1 MNQAECY
8 GLLGLKEGASI
19 AEIKSSY
26 RRLARKHHPDVNPGD
41 AQAHTKFIAITEA
54 YQFLLEVI
62 KTQDAHQ
69 AAKSTQTAPKTPSKA
84 PTKTSSEPSTPKSPP
99 PKTTVTKKQPRA
111 TGRLSE
117 VEKQLKSQS
126 YQQLQ
131 SMLKEQRFARAVVLV
146 EGLAERIPHD
156 LEVKQWQAIAYQ
168 RWGRYLVSA
177 GQTEKARIYLKKA
190 LRTDP
195 HNRALWA
202 EVERDFQRI
211 EYNIL

>member
-1 MNQAECY
+1 MDQVECY
-8 GLLGLKEGASI
+8 GLLGLKNGASI

-26 RRLARKHHPDVNPGD
+26 RRLARKYHPDVNPGD
-41 AQAHTKFIAITEA
+41 AQAQTKFIAITEA
-54 YQFLLEVI
+54 YQFLLEVA
-62 KTQDAHQ
+62 QHQ
-69 AAKSTQTAPKTPSKA
+69 ETNPPETNAPDQT
-84 PTKTSSEPSTPKSPP
+84 P
-99 PKTTVTKKQPRA
+99 PKPATKARSQTTVTKKPPSPNP
-111 TGRLSE
+111 TGRLSD

-131 SMLKEQRFARAVVLV
+131 SMLKEQRFARAVALV
-146 EGLAERIPHD
+146 EGLAQRIPQD
-156 LEVKQWQAIAYQ
+156 IEVKQWQAIAYQ

-177 GQTEKARIYLKKA
+177 GQVEKARIYLKKA

>member
-8 GLLGLKEGASI
+8 GLLNLKEGALI
-19 AEIKSSY
+19 PEIKSSY
-26 RRLARKHHPDVNPGD
+26 RRLARKYHPDVNPGD
-41 AQAHTKFIAITEA
+41 AQAEAKFIAITDA
-54 YQFLLEVI
+54 YQFLLAVVKEQEIQILPEV
-62 KTQDAHQ
+62 
-69 AAKSTQTAPKTPSKA
+69 APKTPVKA
-84 PTKTSSEPSTPKSPP
+84 ATNARKTQ
-99 PKTTVTKKQPRA
+99 TTVTKKQPTST

-146 EGLAERIPHD
+146 EGLAERIPND

-177 GQTEKARIYLKKA
+177 GQLEKARIYLKKA

>member
-8 GLLGLKEGASI
+8 GLLNLEEGASI

-26 RRLARKHHPDVNPGD
+26 RRLARKYHPDVNPGD
-41 AQAHTKFIAITEA
+41 AQAQAKFIAITEA
-54 YQFLLEVI
+54 YQFLLEVV
-62 KTQDAHQ
+62 KQQETNPAPAAATKPKDA
-69 AAKSTQTAPKTPSKA
+69 TKTPA
-84 PTKTSSEPSTPKSPP
+84 KTATNTRKPQPQ
-99 PKTTVTKKQPRA
+99 TTVTKKQPTS

-146 EGLAERIPHD
+146 EGLAERLPND

-177 GQTEKARIYLKKA
+177 GQLEKARIYLKKA

>member
-26 RRLARKHHPDVNPGD
+26 RRLARKYHPDVNPGD
-41 AQAHTKFIAITEA
+41 AQAQTKFIAITEA
-54 YQFLLEVI
+54 YQFLLEAI
-62 KTQDAHQ
+62 KTQDAHGVNPP
-69 AAKSTQTAPKTPSKA
+69 QTASKTP
-84 PTKTSSEPSTPKSPP
+84 PKTSSESSSAPKSTP

>member
-26 RRLARKHHPDVNPGD
+26 RRLARKYHPDVNPGD
-41 AQAHTKFIAITEA
+41 AQAQTKFIAITEA
-54 YQFLLEVI
+54 YQFLLEAI

-69 AAKSTQTAPKTPSKA
+69 AVNSTQTAPKTPSK
-84 PTKTSSEPSTPKSPP
+84 TSSESSSAPKSTPP

-111 TGRLSE
+111 TGRLSD

-168 RWGRYLVSA
+168 RWGRYLVTA

>member
-8 GLLGLKEGASI
+8 GLLNLKEGVSI

-26 RRLARKHHPDVNPGD
+26 RRLARKYHPDVNPGD
-41 AQAHTKFIAITEA
+41 AQAQAKFIAITEA
-54 YQFLLEVI
+54 YQFLLEVVKQQESPI
-62 KTQDAHQ
+62 LPEV
-69 AAKSTQTAPKTPSKA
+69 APKTPVKA
-84 PTKTSSEPSTPKSPP
+84 ATNARKVQ
-99 PKTTVTKKQPRA
+99 TTVTKKQPSPNP

-146 EGLAERIPHD
+146 EGLAERIPND

-177 GQTEKARIYLKKA
+177 GQLEKARIYLKKA

>member
-8 GLLGLKEGASI
+8 GLLNLKEGVSI

-26 RRLARKHHPDVNPGD
+26 RRLARKYHPDVNPGD
-41 AQAHTKFIAITEA
+41 AQAEAKFIAITEA
-54 YQFLLEVI
+54 YQFLLAVVKEQEIQILPEV
-62 KTQDAHQ
+62 
-69 AAKSTQTAPKTPSKA
+69 APKTPVKA
-84 PTKTSSEPSTPKSPP
+84 ATNARKTQ
-99 PKTTVTKKQPRA
+99 TTVTKKQPTST

-146 EGLAERIPHD
+146 EGLAERIPND

-177 GQTEKARIYLKKA
+177 GQLEKARIYLKKA

>member
-8 GLLGLKEGASI
+8 GLLNLKEGVSI

-26 RRLARKHHPDVNPGD
+26 RRLARKYHPDVNPGD
-41 AQAHTKFIAITEA
+41 AQAQAKFIAITEA
-54 YQFLLEVI
+54 YQFLLEVV
-62 KTQDAHQ
+62 KQQEANPAPAAATQPKD
-69 AAKSTQTAPKTPSKA
+69 TTKTPARTATNTRK
-84 PTKTSSEPSTPKSPP
+84 PQPQ
-99 PKTTVTKKQPRA
+99 TTVTKKPPTS

-117 VEKQLKSQS
+117 VEKQLKSHS

-146 EGLAERIPHD
+146 EGLAERLPND

-177 GQTEKARIYLKKA
+177 GQLEKARIYLKKA

>member
-26 RRLARKHHPDVNPGD
+26 RRLARKYHPDVNPGD
-41 AQAHTKFIAITEA
+41 AQAQTKFIAITEA
-54 YQFLLEVI
+54 YQFLLEAI

-69 AAKSTQTAPKTPSKA
+69 AVNSTQTAPKTPSK
-84 PTKTSSEPSTPKSPP
+84 TSSEPSSAPKSTPP

-111 TGRLSE
+111 TGRLSD

-168 RWGRYLVSA
+168 RWGRYLVTA

>member
-8 GLLGLKEGASI
+8 HLLGLKVGASL

-26 RRLARKHHPDVNPGD
+26 RRLARQYHPDVNSDDRAGE
-41 AQAHTKFIAITEA
+41 KFIAITEA
-54 YQFLLEVI
+54 YQYLLDVAQMTP
-62 KTQDAHQ
+62 TQAGTHIRE
-69 AAKSTQTAPKTPSKA
+69 KESVTVRTVTRS
-84 PTKTSSEPSTPKSPP
+84 SPP
-99 PKTTVTKKQPRA
+99 GK
-111 TGRLSE
+111 LSE

-131 SMLKEQRFARAVVLV
+131 TFLKDQRFARAVTLV
-146 EGLAERIPHD
+146 EGLAQRLPHD
-156 LEVKQWQAIAYQ
+156 VEVKQWQAIAYQ

-177 GQTEKARIYLKKA
+177 GQHEKARIYLKKA

-202 EVERDFQRI
+202 EVDRDFRRM
-211 EYNIL
+211 EDYL

>member
-1 MNQAECY
+1 MDQAECY
-8 GLLGLKEGASI
+8 GLLGLKHGASI

-26 RRLARKHHPDVNPGD
+26 RRLARKYHPDVNPGD
-41 AQAHTKFIAITEA
+41 AQAQTKFIAITEA
-54 YQFLLEVI
+54 YQFLLEVA
-62 KTQDAHQ
+62 QHQ
-69 AAKSTQTAPKTPSKA
+69 ETNPQTKA
-84 PTKTSSEPSTPKSPP
+84 PDPNP
-99 PKTTVTKKQPRA
+99 PKPTTKARSQTTVTKKPPSNP
-111 TGRLSE
+111 TGRLSD

-131 SMLKEQRFARAVVLV
+131 SMLKEQRFARAVALV
-146 EGLAERIPHD
+146 EGLAQRIPQD
-156 LEVKQWQAIAYQ
+156 MEVKQWQAIAYQ

-177 GQTEKARIYLKKA
+177 GQVDKARIYLKKA

>member
-8 GLLGLKEGASI
+8 GLLNLKEGASI

-26 RRLARKHHPDVNPGD
+26 RRLARKYHPDVNPGD
-41 AQAHTKFIAITEA
+41 AQAEAKFIAITDA
-54 YQFLLEVI
+54 YQFLLEV
-62 KTQDAHQ
+62 
-69 AAKSTQTAPKTPSKA
+69 AKQQEIQILPEVAPKTPVKA
-84 PTKTSSEPSTPKSPP
+84 ATNARKAQ
-99 PKTTVTKKQPRA
+99 TTVTKKQPNSS

-146 EGLAERIPHD
+146 EGLAERIPND

-177 GQTEKARIYLKKA
+177 GQLEKARIYLKKA

>member
-26 RRLARKHHPDVNPGD
+26 RRLARKYHPDVNPGD
-41 AQAHTKFIAITEA
+41 AQAQTKFIAITEA
-54 YQFLLEVI
+54 YQFLLEAI
-62 KTQDAHQ
+62 KTQDTHQ
-69 AAKSTQTAPKTPSKA
+69 AVNSTQTASKTP
-84 PTKTSSEPSTPKSPP
+84 PKTSSESSSAPKSTP

>member
-8 GLLGLKEGASI
+8 GLLNLKEGASI

-26 RRLARKHHPDVNPGD
+26 RRLARKYHPDVNPGD
-41 AQAHTKFIAITEA
+41 AQAQAKFIAITEA
-54 YQFLLEVI
+54 YQFLLEVVKQQEAHPAPAAATQPKDTTKNPA
-62 KTQDAHQ
+62 KTATNTRKPQPQ
-69 AAKSTQTAPKTPSKA
+69 
-84 PTKTSSEPSTPKSPP
+84 
-99 PKTTVTKKQPRA
+99 TTVTKKPPTS

-146 EGLAERIPHD
+146 EGLAERLPND

-177 GQTEKARIYLKKA
+177 GQLEKARIYLKKA

>member
-8 GLLGLKEGASI
+8 GLLNLKEGVSI

-26 RRLARKHHPDVNPGD
+26 RRLARKYHPDVNPGD
-41 AQAHTKFIAITEA
+41 AQAQAKFIAITEA
-54 YQFLLEVI
+54 YQFLLEMV
-62 KTQDAHQ
+62 KQQEVNPAP
-69 AAKSTQTAPKTPSKA
+69 AAATTKPKDTTKNPAQTATNPRKPQ
-84 PTKTSSEPSTPKSPP
+84 PQ
-99 PKTTVTKKQPRA
+99 TTVTKKQPTS

-177 GQTEKARIYLKKA
+177 GQLEKARIYLKKA

>member
-8 GLLGLKEGASI
+8 GLLNLEEGASI

-26 RRLARKHHPDVNPGD
+26 RRLARKYHPDVNPGD
-41 AQAHTKFIAITEA
+41 RQAEAKFIAITEA
-54 YQFLLEVI
+54 YQFLLEIV
-62 KTQDAHQ
+62 KD
-69 AAKSTQTAPKTPSKA
+69 KA
-84 PTKTSSEPSTPKSPP
+84 PNHLPSAKTSTSSAANKVPEKTHTTTR
-99 PKTTVTKKQPRA
+99 TTVTRKQSSPSSS
-111 TGRLSE
+111 GRLSE
-117 VEKQLKSQS
+117 VEKQIKSKS

-131 SMLKEQRFARAVVLV
+131 SMLKEQRFARAVVVV
-146 EGLAERIPHD
+146 EELAQRIPHD
-156 LEVKQWQAIAYQ
+156 VEVKQWQAIAYQ
-168 RWGRYLVSA
+168 RWGRYLISA
-177 GQTEKARIYLKKA
+177 GQLEKARIYLKKA

>member
-8 GLLGLKEGASI
+8 GLLNLKEGASI

-26 RRLARKHHPDVNPGD
+26 RRLARKYHPDVNPGD
-41 AQAHTKFIAITEA
+41 AQAEAKFIAITEA
-54 YQFLLEVI
+54 YQFLLAVVKEQEIQVLPEVTPKTSVKAATNAR
-62 KTQDAHQ
+62 KTQ
-69 AAKSTQTAPKTPSKA
+69 
-84 PTKTSSEPSTPKSPP
+84 
-99 PKTTVTKKQPRA
+99 TTVTKKPPSNS

-146 EGLAERIPHD
+146 EGLAERIPND

-177 GQTEKARIYLKKA
+177 GQLEKARIYLKKA

>member
-8 GLLGLKEGASI
+8 GLLELKEGASI

-26 RRLARKHHPDVNPGD
+26 RRLARKYHPDVNPGD
-41 AQAHTKFIAITEA
+41 AQAQAKFIAITEA
-54 YQFLLEVI
+54 YQFLLEAI
-62 KTQDAHQ
+62 KNQDVHQ
-69 AAKSTQTAPKTPSKA
+69 ASSTQTAPKTSP
-84 PTKTSSEPSTPKSPP
+84 KTSSESSSAPKSSTP
-99 PKTTVTKKQPRA
+99 PKTTVTKKQPKA

>member
-8 GLLGLKEGASI
+8 GLLNLKEGASI

-26 RRLARKHHPDVNPGD
+26 RRLARKYHPDVNPGD
-41 AQAHTKFIAITEA
+41 TQAQTKFIAITEA
-54 YQFLLEVI
+54 YQFLLEVV
-62 KTQDAHQ
+62 KQQ
-69 AAKSTQTAPKTPSKA
+69 EENPAASAASSKPKDT
-84 PTKTSSEPSTPKSPP
+84 TKPAANPATNNRKPQPQ
-99 PKTTVTKKQPRA
+99 TTVTKKPPA
-111 TGRLSE
+111 TTGRLSE

-146 EGLAERIPHD
+146 EGLAERLPND

-177 GQTEKARIYLKKA
+177 GQLEKARIYLKKA

>member
-8 GLLGLKEGASI
+8 GLLNLKEGASI

-26 RRLARKHHPDVNPGD
+26 RRLARKYHPDVNPGD
-41 AQAHTKFIAITEA
+41 AQAQAKFIAINEA
-54 YQFLLEVI
+54 YQFLLEVVKQQEENPAASAASGKPKDI
-62 KTQDAHQ
+62 TKPPAKTATNSRKPQPQ
-69 AAKSTQTAPKTPSKA
+69 
-84 PTKTSSEPSTPKSPP
+84 
-99 PKTTVTKKQPRA
+99 TTVTKKPPAA

-146 EGLAERIPHD
+146 EGLAERLPND

-177 GQTEKARIYLKKA
+177 GQLEKARIYLKKA

>member
-8 GLLGLKEGASI
+8 GLLNLKEGVSI

-26 RRLARKHHPDVNPGD
+26 RRLARKYHPDVNPGD
-41 AQAHTKFIAITEA
+41 AQAEAKFIAITEA
-54 YQFLLEVI
+54 YQFLLEVV
-62 KTQDAHQ
+62 KQQEANTLYEV
-69 AAKSTQTAPKTPSKA
+69 APKTPVKA
-84 PTKTSSEPSTPKSPP
+84 ATNARKTQ
-99 PKTTVTKKQPRA
+99 TTVTKKPPSNP

-146 EGLAERIPHD
+146 EGLAERIPND

-177 GQTEKARIYLKKA
+177 GQLEKARIYLKKA

>member
-8 GLLGLKEGASI
+8 GLLNLNEGASI

-26 RRLARKHHPDVNPGD
+26 RRLARKYHPDVNPGD
-41 AQAHTKFIAITEA
+41 TQAQAKFIAITEA
-54 YQFLLEVI
+54 YQFLLEVV
-62 KTQDAHQ
+62 KQQELNT
-69 AAKSTQTAPKTPSKA
+69 STEI
-84 PTKTSSEPSTPKSPP
+84 PTKSVAKDSTKVPAKAATNARRTQ
-99 PKTTVTKKQPRA
+99 TTVTKKQPISNPA
-111 TGRLSE
+111 GRLSE

-146 EGLAERIPHD
+146 EGLAERIPND

-177 GQTEKARIYLKKA
+177 GQLEKARIYLKKA

>member
-26 RRLARKHHPDVNPGD
+26 RRLARKYHPDVNPGD
-41 AQAHTKFIAITEA
+41 AQSQTKFIAITEA
-54 YQFLLEVI
+54 YQFLLEAI
-62 KTQDAHQ
+62 KTQDANQ
-69 AAKSTQTAPKTPSKA
+69 AVNSTQTASKTPSK
-84 PTKTSSEPSTPKSPP
+84 TSSESSSVPKSSTP
-99 PKTTVTKKQPRA
+99 PKTTVTKKQSRA
-111 TGRLSE
+111 PGRLSE

-131 SMLKEQRFARAVVLV
+131 AMLKEQRFARAVVLV
-146 EGLAERIPHD
+146 EGLAERIPYD

-168 RWGRYLVSA
+168 RWGRYLVTA